1 VTATSY
7 PGPLRHEPL
16 AVELHNTV
24 YALRGTIHDG
34 LESPDGLRA
43 WLAGIAERLP
53 VSARGADPAR
63 HREFLDLRDA
73 VRDALHASLEG
84 HSAPAPALEA
94 LNAAAARAP
103 LSPLVVTGADG
114 RLHAET
120 RHHDADPT
128 DVALATIA
136 ADAVFLLTGPGREE
150 LRECR
155 APGCVLMF
163 ARDHPRRRWCSTTC
177 GNRARQARHYARVRR
192 ERR

>member
-1 VTATSY
+1 MTTTSY
-7 PGPLRHEPL
+7 PGPLRREPL

-24 YALRGTIHDG
+24 YAVRGAIRDG
-34 LESPDGLRA
+34 LESADGLRA
-43 WLAGIAERLP
+43 WLQGIAERLP
-53 VSARGADPAR
+53 ESARAADAAR
-63 HREFLDLRDA
+63 HQEFLDLRDA
-73 VRDALHASLEG
+73 VRDALHASIEG
-84 HSAPAPALEA
+84 EPAPAPALEA

-103 LSPLVVTGADG
+103 VSPLVVTDADG
-114 RLHAET
+114 RLRAQT
-120 RHHDADPT
+120 RYHEADPT